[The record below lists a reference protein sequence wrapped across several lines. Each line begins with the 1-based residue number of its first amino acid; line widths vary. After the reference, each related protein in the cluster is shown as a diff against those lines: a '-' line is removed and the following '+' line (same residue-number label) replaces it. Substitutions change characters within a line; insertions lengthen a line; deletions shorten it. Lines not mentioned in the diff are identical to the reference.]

1 MVCIDKSERPR
12 ERKREREREKR
23 ERKSEGLKARDG
35 ERECRAIFGPSGCF
49 PTHTHSR
56 FSALLLFRMV
66 GVKRVSFD
74 LTWLRV
80 LRVHLRVCVHI
91 CVLISLGFSCGC
103 YGLLLC
109 FEQLATAPNIP
120 RVWRILSPFH
130 YALCV
135 LFGWGWPHPALD
147 LTRSNVQTTTFTSVL
162 YLPVFAGAFDARRL
176 PEISRQLNSSRWR
189 WGSFCAA
196 QIYFYNT
203 VIILEREKQKKS
215 SRFSF
220 ITPLNAG

>member
-12 ERKREREREKR
+12 ERKREREKR
-23 ERKSEGLKARDG
+23 AKEWGIESERWGTRVQSY
-35 ERECRAIFGPSGCF
+35 FWPVWVFSY
-49 PTHTHSR
+49 THTHSR

-189 WGSFCAA
+189 WRSFCAA

-203 VIILEREKQKKS
+203 FIILEREKQKKS